1 MHPKRRTLW
10 ACPLCLLGVNQQQR
24 QTITKLLRAA
34 STLLKEC
41 DVALFYVH
49 VQGTPVMLTAISPRC
64 CLYLRCQ
71 KMGSSVKWIDIS
83 Y

>member
-49 VQGTPVMLTAISPRC
+49 VQGTPVMLTTISPRC
-64 CLYLRCQ
+64 CLYLRCPKKIQ
-71 KMGSSVKWIDIS
+71 GWTLTPIGR
-83 Y
+83 